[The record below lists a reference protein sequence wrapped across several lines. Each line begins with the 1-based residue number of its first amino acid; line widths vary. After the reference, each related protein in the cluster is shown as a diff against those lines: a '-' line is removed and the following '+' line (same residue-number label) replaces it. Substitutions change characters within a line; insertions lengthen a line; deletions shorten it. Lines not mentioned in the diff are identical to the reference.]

1 MVYRF
6 NPINEIISLPG
17 IDLIGVLVG
26 TEILY
31 CTQSGYD
38 EQFLR
43 IAQQLESF
51 EAYSKRVHF
60 RELSFNIRTENGA
73 VFLFRMPKN
82 RRIVIYT
89 KGNINQDLLYL
100 CVQVLMPDLNRWV
113 TNLSS
118 SNVRITRTM
127 TQELR
132 TLNQID
138 AISMLFKQMTRHPE
152 DWDQLLEEWVS
163 SGMGALDLIRNLEN
177 SLNIRDQIRFRR
189 EVEKILASF
198 KEK

>member
-1 MVYRF
+1 
-6 NPINEIISLPG
+6 
-17 IDLIGVLVG
+17 
-26 TEILY
+26 
-31 CTQSGYD
+31 
-38 EQFLR
+38 
-43 IAQQLESF
+43 
-51 EAYSKRVHF
+51 
-60 RELSFNIRTENGA
+60 
-73 VFLFRMPKN
+73 
-82 RRIVIYT
+82 
-89 KGNINQDLLYL
+89 
-100 CVQVLMPDLNRWV
+100 
-113 TNLSS
+113 
-118 SNVRITRTM
+118 M